1 MCQYIN
7 KIWHYFLTPR
17 DQSMVPYLMSKFE
30 KDSQMYF
37 FCNKDLKTGN
47 TVCLVPLLYD
57 CNVSAQ
63 PIFRPRYRLAF
74 LVTFYI
80 SCHFLRF
87 QRAIFPLIQNIES
100 IKIFF
105 YPYAPPSMEQ
115 LDLSPLNILD
125 FRVFYLKNLF
135 VVFDTLY
142 I

>member
-1 MCQYIN
+1 MIA
-7 KIWHYFLTPR
+7 
-17 DQSMVPYLMSKFE
+17 M
-30 KDSQMYF
+30 
-37 FCNKDLKTGN
+37 
-47 TVCLVPLLYD
+47 
-57 CNVSAQ
+57 
-63 PIFRPRYRLAF
+63 FRPNLYLGLEVLCRYRLAF

-105 YPYAPPSMEQ
+105 FPYAPPSMEQ